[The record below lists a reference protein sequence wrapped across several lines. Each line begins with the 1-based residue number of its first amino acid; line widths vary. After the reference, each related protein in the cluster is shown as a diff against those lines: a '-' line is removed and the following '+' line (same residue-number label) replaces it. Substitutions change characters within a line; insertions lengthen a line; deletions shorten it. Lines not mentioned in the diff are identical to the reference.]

1 MFQTWIRNV
10 PEQFYSRQPM
20 FQAKKMFQT
29 WIRNVP
35 EQFHSRQPMF
45 HAKNENV
52 SIFFVMHVDIINAKC
67 FSFFS
72 SPNSCCSSCFHMFQR
87 QIINVFRINVLESMC
102 QYFFFCS
109 HRHDC
114 GLYTMLYIE
123 SWNGKN
129 TETALQPVIA
139 ATY

>member
-87 QIINVFRINVLESMC
+87 QIINVFRINVLESMS
-102 QYFFFCS
+102 QYIFSVLIGMIADCTPCFISSLGTGRRRKRHCS
-109 HRHDC
+109 R
-114 GLYTMLYIE
+114 
-123 SWNGKN
+123 
-129 TETALQPVIA
+129 
-139 ATY
+139 